1 MRLSSRTGGIQ
12 MSVTQSAEGS
22 VAARQASFAT
32 RHQHLA
38 PFLLAIAI
46 AAASIAVS
54 LAVSGL
60 P

>member
-1 MRLSSRTGGIQ
+1 
-12 MSVTQSAEGS
+12 MSVTQSAEGP
-22 VAARQASFAT
+22 VAARQASIAT

-38 PFLLAIAI
+38 PFLVAIAI

-54 LAVSGL
+54 LAFTGL